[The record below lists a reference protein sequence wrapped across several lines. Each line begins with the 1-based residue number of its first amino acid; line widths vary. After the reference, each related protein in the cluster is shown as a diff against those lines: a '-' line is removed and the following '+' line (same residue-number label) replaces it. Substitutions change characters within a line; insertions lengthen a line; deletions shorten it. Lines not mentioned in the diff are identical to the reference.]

1 MSAGTPE
8 LEASSMNLKQ
18 IVLGI
23 ELAGFSALTAYAIWQ
38 HGYFGVFEVA
48 LSSWA
53 TSLLLVDLVIALGLA
68 LVWMMSDS
76 RERGLAFLPYA
87 LLTLL
92 FGSVGPLL
100 YLIRREG
107 HATARTRLARVAQAA

>member
-1 MSAGTPE
+1 
-8 LEASSMNLKQ
+8 MNRKQ
-18 IVLGI
+18 IALGI
-23 ELAGFSALTAYAIWQ
+23 VLADFAAITAYAVWQ
-38 HGYFGVFEVA
+38 HGYVGVFQLA

-53 TSLLLVDLVIALGLA
+53 TGLVFIDLVIALGLV
-68 LVWMMSDS
+68 LVWMMGDS

-87 LLTLL
+87 MLTLA

-107 HATARTRLARVAQAA
+107 RSVPAASFARAAQGA

>member
-1 MSAGTPE
+1 
-8 LEASSMNLKQ
+8 MNRKQ
-18 IVLGI
+18 IILAIVL
-23 ELAGFSALTAYAIWQ
+23 ADFAALTAFAVWQ
-38 HGYFGVFEVA
+38 YGYVGIFELA

-53 TSLLLVDLVIALGLA
+53 TSLLLVDLVIALGLV
-68 LVWMMSDS
+68 LIWMMGDS

-87 LLTLL
+87 LLTLA

-107 HATARTRLARVAQAA
+107 RAPLPAGYAPAVQRA

>member
-1 MSAGTPE
+1 
-8 LEASSMNLKQ
+8 MNRKQ

-23 ELAGFSALTAYAIWQ
+23 VLADFAAFTAYAIWQ
-38 HGYFGVFEVA
+38 YGILGIFELA
-48 LSSWA
+48 LSSSA
-53 TSLLLVDLVIALGLA
+53 TALLLVDLTISLSLVLIWMLG
-68 LVWMMSDS
+68 DS

-87 LLTLL
+87 VLTLA

-107 HATARTRLARVAQAA
+107 RAVAPTGIASAAQRA